1 MNFMT
6 NTFKSAQ
13 EAFENFDK
21 FLEVV
26 IGPESFE
33 INLTV
38 DVDNY
43 NSDPEFTVKLN
54 DTIIYNDTLEQGEQS
69 IGIKTVLDKP
79 MNQLTFTMTGKN
91 SGDTLVENGQI
102 VRDKYIKLIDFKINN
117 FDILKDVVLFH
128 QKFWYTVD
136 QQADTVK
143 PGFWNNNATLG
154 LDFAKP
160 FTVWYQQQST
170 SNTALADSLKY
181 QNTTN
186 HKEITAQVIENIK
199 KLKH

>member
-1 MNFMT
+1 MTSMT

-13 EAFENFDK
+13 EAFENFNT
-21 FLEVV
+21 FLAGV
-26 IGPESFE
+26 IGPES
-33 INLTV
+33 LAVDLKV

-43 NSDPEFTVKLN
+43 NSDPEITVKLN
-54 DTIIYNDTLEQGEQS
+54 DKIIYTNTLGQGEHS
-69 IGIKTVLDKP
+69 ISIRAVLDNP
-79 MNQLTFTMTGKN
+79 TNRLAFTMTGKN
-91 SGDTLVENGQI
+91 TGDTLVENGQI

-117 FDILKDVVLFH
+117 FDILKDVVLFY

-136 QQADTVK
+136 QHADTVK

-154 LDFAKP
+154 VDFTRP
-160 FTVWYQQQST
+160 FTLWYQQQST
-170 SNTALADSLKY
+170 SNTVLADSLQY

-199 KLKH
+199 KLKY

>member
-1 MNFMT
+1 MT